1 MSAGRTSASAE
12 ARTLGAVKA
21 AAAMRAGRLSAHAY
35 AEQWLAR
42 IAAREAEVRAWIDFD
57 AERAMKLADACDAT
71 RESGVELGLLHGV
84 PIGVKDILA
93 TADLPTQMGSVLY
106 AGHRPERDA
115 VVVQRL
121 RNAGA
126 YVMGKTVTTEFAFMH
141 PGPTRNP
148 WNPAHTPGGSSSGS
162 AAAVAAGFVPL
173 AIGTQTNGSIIRPA
187 AYCGVVGFKPTA
199 GTVPGGGCF
208 VYSETLDQIGLF
220 AHDVAD
226 AALFAAVLT
235 DDEQLLEYERV
246 RARAPRFAAL
256 ANFPWNST
264 QPEAARHFDATL
276 DRLRACGATIETL
289 VLPPLVGEAQAAHR
303 TIMFYEAARQHAHA
317 RTDERDALSAALCAA
332 LDEGAAIP
340 GERYRAALAVRAA
353 IMEQMNDLF
362 ADCDAI
368 LSPSASGPAPAG
380 LHATGDPSFATLW
393 SLTGAPAI
401 SVPDGWSS
409 DGLPFGLQIAASG
422 GADALLLSVARWC
435 ESGMAAPLN
444 PA

>member
-1 MSAGRTSASAE
+1 MSAKRASTGAE
-12 ARTLGAVKA
+12 VGTPGAVKA
-21 AAAMRAGRLSAHAY
+21 TAAMRAGRLTAHAY

-42 IAAREAEVRAWIDFD
+42 IAARETEVRAWIDFD

-71 RESGVELGLLHGV
+71 RESGAGLGLLHGV

-93 TADLPTQMGSVLY
+93 TADLPTQMGSALY
-106 AGHRPERDA
+106 AGHRPEHDA

-121 RNAGA
+121 RSAGA

-148 WNPAHTPGGSSSGS
+148 WNLAHTPGGSSSGS

-199 GTVPGGGCF
+199 GTVPGSGCF

-220 AHDVAD
+220 ARSVAD

-235 DDEQLLEYERV
+235 DEEYLPAHEYV
-246 RARAPRFAAL
+246 RARPPRFAAL
-256 ANFPWNST
+256 ANFPWNAT

-276 DRLRACGATIETL
+276 DRLRARGATIEPL
-289 VLPPLVGEAQAAHR
+289 VLPPLVSEAQAAHR
-303 TIMFYEAARQHAHA
+303 TIMYYEAARQHADA
-317 RTDERDALSAALCAA
+317 RASGGAALSATLRAA

-340 GERYRAALAVRAA
+340 GERYRAALALRAA
-353 IMEQMNDLF
+353 IMEQLNDVF
-362 ADCDAI
+362 EDHDAV
-368 LSPSASGPAPAG
+368 LSPSASGTAPAG
-380 LHATGDPSFATLW
+380 LDATGDPSFATLW

-401 SVPDGWSS
+401 SIPDGWSS
-409 DGLPFGLQIAASG
+409 EGLPFGLQIAAAG
-422 GADALLLSVARWC
+422 GADALLLSVAQWC
-435 ESGMAAPLN
+435 ETGLAVPSN
-444 PA
+444 PT